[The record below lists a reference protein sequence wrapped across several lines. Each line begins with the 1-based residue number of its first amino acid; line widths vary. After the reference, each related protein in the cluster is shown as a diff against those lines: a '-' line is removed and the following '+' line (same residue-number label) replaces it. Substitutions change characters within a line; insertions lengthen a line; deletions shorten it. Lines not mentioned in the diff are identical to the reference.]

1 MRRTEKTTQRIT
13 AATLAL
19 ALAVAVYLNWE
30 YGAVDTQL
38 DESYEAANVEASADT
53 ELGYTTDM
61 LMTEQEI
68 IESAGKVYGEAQ
80 LVSVAGDSGSDFFE
94 QARLS
99 RTKSRDSALEMIKT
113 ALEDANLEQAEKDK
127 LTTEL
132 TQSLSNITLENE
144 IETLVKAKGMADC
157 ICFLENGKANL
168 TVMTSGTPLT
178 AQQVAQIRD
187 IVLSKAQITAEN
199 ITVVEVK

>member
-1 MRRTEKTTQRIT
+1 MRKSEKTTQRIT

-19 ALAVAVYLNWE
+19 ALVVAVYLNWQ
-30 YGAVDTQL
+30 YGAVDPEL
-38 DESYEAANVEASADT
+38 DESYEATNVEASADT

-80 LVSVAGDSGSDFFE
+80 LVSVAGDSGTDFFE

-99 RTKSRDSALEMIKT
+99 RTKSHDAALEMIKT

-132 TQSLSNITLENE
+132 TNSLSNITLENE

-157 ICFLENGKANL
+157 ICFLEGEKANL
-168 TVMTSGTPLT
+168 TVMTNSSPLT

-187 IVLSKAQITAEN
+187 IVLSKTQITAEN